1 MPSNQHLTGINMLLS
16 SICRICRLVALCL
29 AAMALASPAYGTAFS
44 TDNTDVYI
52 ASNEDGWGVEMFQ
65 RGDVVFATIFTHDPD
80 NLPIFYT
87 ATLFFAGTDAGGHA
101 IWSGD
106 LYVNNGPWLGA
117 PFDLSKV
124 NRRKV
129 GTMTYIAQFIES
141 GSLTFSVDGVIVT
154 KQINRLTFKLD
165 SYAGTYLGFYK
176 LVATGCTDPANNGTY
191 YVGARFNITQAANAL
206 SVVATDFEG
215 GSCSFPG
222 DYQQFGQF
230 GQTRGSFTCT
240 SGITGSH
247 VIFEM
252 NVTPGDFRGRIL
264 GSDNFGCTLNGN
276 LSGIRQ

>member
-1 MPSNQHLTGINMLLS
+1 MLLS
-16 SICRICRLVALCL
+16 SICRTGRLVALCL
-29 AAMALASPAYGTAFS
+29 AALALASPAYGTAFS
-44 TDNTDVYI
+44 TDNTDVYV

-101 IWSGD
+101 IWGGD

-129 GTMTYIAQFIES
+129 GTMTYIAQLIES

-165 SYAGTYLGFYK
+165 NYAGTYLGAYK
-176 LVATGCTDPANNGTY
+176 LVATGCTAPSNNGTFY
-191 YVGARFNITQAANAL
+191 YPSLFTVTQAANAL
-206 SVVATDFEG
+206 TIVTND
-215 GSCSFPG
+215 SFSGTCTFSG
-222 DYQQFGQF
+222 DYKQFGQF
-230 GQTRGSFTCT
+230 GQTSGTYTCT
-240 SGITGSH
+240 GFNGSH

-264 GSDNFGCTLNGN
+264 ASDNFGCALNGS